1 MESILD
7 IKPLHG
13 FGSLKFGAT
22 QKDVEAVLGP
32 PQETE
37 TIDVEGEIHEVEVWS
52 YYELGHA
59 VYFEKELNNV
69 VTNFETDN
77 AEAGMFGQK
86 VFQLDQEGI
95 IDLMKQN
102 GFEDHEVEEDPS
114 WTKGLSFSMMP
125 TCSLCLTMAV
135 SRWSAGQWPWMK
147 MKTSAGPDSYADVF
161 LISPEIYP
169 RY

>member
-1 MESILD
+1 MKNIMD
-7 IKPLHG
+7 IKPLYG

-22 QKDVEAVLGP
+22 QKDVEEVLGS

-77 AEAGMFGQK
+77 AEATMFGQE
-86 VFQLDQEGI
+86 VFELDQNGI
-95 IDLMKQN
+95 IDLMKKN
-102 GFEDHEVEEDPS
+102 GFEDHEVEDDPELDERIVFFNDAHMQFVFDNGRLGLVS
-114 WTKGLSFSMMP
+114 W
-125 TCSLCLTMAV
+125 AV
-135 SRWSAGQWPWMK
+135 AMDEEENIRWP
-147 MKTSAGPDSYADVF
+147 
-161 LISPEIYP
+161 
-169 RY
+169 

>member
-1 MESILD
+1 ME

-22 QKDVEAVLGP
+22 QKDVESVLGP

-77 AEAGMFGQK
+77 SGASMFGQQ
-86 VFQLDQEGI
+86 VFELDQEAV
-95 IDLMKQN
+95 IDLMKKN
-102 GFEDHEVEEDPS
+102 GFEDHEVEDDPELDERIIFFNDAHMQFVFDNGRLGLVSWAVAMDEDE
-114 WTKGLSFSMMP
+114 KI
-125 TCSLCLTMAV
+125 
-135 SRWSAGQWPWMK
+135 RWP
-147 MKTSAGPDSYADVF
+147 
-161 LISPEIYP
+161 
-169 RY
+169 

>member
-1 MESILD
+1 MKHIME

-77 AEAGMFGQK
+77 AGATMFGQK
-86 VFQLDQEGI
+86 VFELDQNGI
-95 IDLMKQN
+95 IDLMKKN
-102 GFEDHEVEEDPS
+102 GFDDHEVEDDPELDERIIFFNDAHMQFVFDNGRLGLVS
-114 WTKGLSFSMMP
+114 W
-125 TCSLCLTMAV
+125 AV
-135 SRWSAGQWPWMK
+135 AMDEEENIRWP
-147 MKTSAGPDSYADVF
+147 
-161 LISPEIYP
+161 
-169 RY
+169 

>member
-1 MESILD
+1 MKHIME

-77 AEAGMFGQK
+77 AEATMFGQK
-86 VFQLDQEGI
+86 VFEMDQNGI
-95 IDLMKQN
+95 IDLMKKN
-102 GFEDHEVEEDPS
+102 GFEDHEVEDDPELDERIVFFNDAHMQFVFDNGRLGLVS
-114 WTKGLSFSMMP
+114 W
-125 TCSLCLTMAV
+125 AV
-135 SRWSAGQWPWMK
+135 AMDEEENIRWP
-147 MKTSAGPDSYADVF
+147 
-161 LISPEIYP
+161 
-169 RY
+169 

>member
-1 MESILD
+1 MKNVLD

-77 AEAGMFGQK
+77 AEASMFGQQ
-86 VFQLDQEGI
+86 VFELDQNGI
-95 IDLMKQN
+95 IELMKKN
-102 GFEDHEVEEDPS
+102 GFDDHEVEDDPELDERIVFFNDAHMQFVFDNGRLGLVS
-114 WTKGLSFSMMP
+114 W
-125 TCSLCLTMAV
+125 AV
-135 SRWSAGQWPWMK
+135 AMDEEENIRWP
-147 MKTSAGPDSYADVF
+147 
-161 LISPEIYP
+161 
-169 RY
+169 

>member
-1 MESILD
+1 MKNVLD

-77 AEAGMFGQK
+77 AEASMFGQQ
-86 VFQLDQEGI
+86 VFELDQDGVIE
-95 IDLMKQN
+95 LMKKN
-102 GFEDHEVEEDPS
+102 GFEDHEVEDDAELDERIVFFNDAHMQFVFDNGRLGLVS
-114 WTKGLSFSMMP
+114 W
-125 TCSLCLTMAV
+125 AV
-135 SRWSAGQWPWMK
+135 AMDEEENIRWP
-147 MKTSAGPDSYADVF
+147 
-161 LISPEIYP
+161 
-169 RY
+169 

>member
-1 MESILD
+1 MKHIME

-22 QKDVEAVLGP
+22 QKDVEALLGP

-59 VYFEKELNNV
+59 VYFEKELNDV

-77 AEAGMFGQK
+77 AEATMFGQK
-86 VFQLDQEGI
+86 VFELDQNGI
-95 IDLMKQN
+95 IDLMKKN
-102 GFEDHEVEEDPS
+102 GFEDHEVEDDPELDERIVFFNDAHMQFVFDNGRLGLVS
-114 WTKGLSFSMMP
+114 W
-125 TCSLCLTMAV
+125 AV
-135 SRWSAGQWPWMK
+135 AMDEEENIRWP
-147 MKTSAGPDSYADVF
+147 
-161 LISPEIYP
+161 
-169 RY
+169 

>member
-1 MESILD
+1 MKDIMD
-7 IKPLHG
+7 IKPLYG

-22 QKDVEAVLGP
+22 QKDVEEVLGS

-77 AEAGMFGQK
+77 AEATMFSQK
-86 VFQLDQEGI
+86 VFELDQNGI
-95 IDLMKQN
+95 IDLMKKN
-102 GFEDHEVEEDPS
+102 GFEDHEVEDDPELDERIVFFNDAHMQFVFDNGRLGLVSWAVAMDEDENI
-114 WTKGLSFSMMP
+114 
-125 TCSLCLTMAV
+125 
-135 SRWSAGQWPWMK
+135 RWP
-147 MKTSAGPDSYADVF
+147 
-161 LISPEIYP
+161 
-169 RY
+169 

>member
-102 GFEDHEVEEDPS
+102 GFEDHEVEEDPELDERIVFFNDAHMQFVFDDGRLALVS
-114 WTKGLSFSMMP
+114 W
-125 TCSLCLTMAV
+125 AV
-135 SRWSAGQWPWMK
+135 AMDEDENIRWP
-147 MKTSAGPDSYADVF
+147 
-161 LISPEIYP
+161 
-169 RY
+169 

>member
-1 MESILD
+1 MD

-102 GFEDHEVEEDPS
+102 GFEDHEVEEDPELDERIVFFNDAHMQFVFDDGRLALVS
-114 WTKGLSFSMMP
+114 W
-125 TCSLCLTMAV
+125 AV
-135 SRWSAGQWPWMK
+135 AMDEDENIRWP
-147 MKTSAGPDSYADVF
+147 
-161 LISPEIYP
+161 
-169 RY
+169 

>member
-1 MESILD
+1 MKNIMD
-7 IKPLHG
+7 IKPLYG

-77 AEAGMFGQK
+77 AEASMFGQK
-86 VFQLDQEGI
+86 VFELDQDGI
-95 IDLMKQN
+95 IELMKKN
-102 GFEDHEVEEDPS
+102 GFEDHEVEDDPELDERIVFFNDAHMQFVFDNGRLGLVS
-114 WTKGLSFSMMP
+114 W
-125 TCSLCLTMAV
+125 AV
-135 SRWSAGQWPWMK
+135 AMDEEENIRWP
-147 MKTSAGPDSYADVF
+147 
-161 LISPEIYP
+161 
-169 RY
+169 

>member
-1 MESILD
+1 MD

-102 GFEDHEVEEDPS
+102 GFEDHEVEEDPELDERIVFFNDAHMQSVFDDGRLALVS
-114 WTKGLSFSMMP
+114 W
-125 TCSLCLTMAV
+125 AV
-135 SRWSAGQWPWMK
+135 AMDEDENIRWP
-147 MKTSAGPDSYADVF
+147 
-161 LISPEIYP
+161 
-169 RY
+169 

>member
-1 MESILD
+1 MKNIMD
-7 IKPLHG
+7 IKPLYG

-22 QKDVEAVLGP
+22 QKDVEEVLGS

-77 AEAGMFGQK
+77 AEATMFSQK
-86 VFQLDQEGI
+86 VFELDQNGI
-95 IDLMKQN
+95 IDLMKKN
-102 GFEDHEVEEDPS
+102 GFEDHEVEDDPELDERIVFFNDAHMQFVFDNGRLGLVSWAVAMDEDENI
-114 WTKGLSFSMMP
+114 
-125 TCSLCLTMAV
+125 
-135 SRWSAGQWPWMK
+135 R
-147 MKTSAGPDSYADVF
+147 
-161 LISPEIYP
+161 
-169 RY
+169 

>member
-1 MESILD
+1 MKHIME

-59 VYFEKELNNV
+59 VYFEKELNDV

-77 AEAGMFGQK
+77 AGATMFGQK
-86 VFQLDQEGI
+86 VFELDQNGI
-95 IDLMKQN
+95 IDLMKKN
-102 GFEDHEVEEDPS
+102 GFDDHEVEDDPELDERIIFFNDAHMQFVFDNGRLGLVS
-114 WTKGLSFSMMP
+114 W
-125 TCSLCLTMAV
+125 AV
-135 SRWSAGQWPWMK
+135 AMDEEENIRWP
-147 MKTSAGPDSYADVF
+147 
-161 LISPEIYP
+161 
-169 RY
+169 